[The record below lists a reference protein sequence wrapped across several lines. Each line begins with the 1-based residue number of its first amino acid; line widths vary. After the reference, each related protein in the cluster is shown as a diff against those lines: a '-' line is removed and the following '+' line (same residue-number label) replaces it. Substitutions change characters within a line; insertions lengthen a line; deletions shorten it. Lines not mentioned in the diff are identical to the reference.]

1 MPEKPESTPMR
12 SSMMI
17 KKSSTASESYVISE
31 EASRILANVRGITD
45 VCIENKYADRVT
57 LSFVWDGGTTN
68 FDSRPDFNEI
78 DTNLQAIGLH
88 RMQ

>member
-1 MPEKPESTPMR
+1 MR

-17 KKSSTASESYVISE
+17 KKSSATTESYVISA
-31 EASRILANVRGITD
+31 EASRILSSVRGVSD
-45 VCIENKYADRVT
+45 VCIENQYADRVT
-57 LSFVWDGGTTN
+57 LSFEWDGGTSN

-78 DTNLQAIGLH
+78 DANLQAIGLH

>member
-1 MPEKPESTPMR
+1 MR

-17 KKSSTASESYVISE
+17 KKSSNAVESCVIST
-31 EASRILANVRGITD
+31 EASRILASVRGVTD
-45 VCIENKYADRVT
+45 VCIENQYADRVT
-57 LSFVWDGGTTN
+57 LTFEWDGGTSN
-68 FDSRPDFNEI
+68 FDSRLDFNEI

>member
-1 MPEKPESTPMR
+1 MR

-17 KKSSTASESYVISE
+17 KKSSNAAELYVISA
-31 EASRILANVRGITD
+31 EASRILANVRGVTD
-45 VCIENKYADRVT
+45 VRIENQYVDRVT
-57 LSFVWDGGTTN
+57 LSFEWDGGTTN
-68 FDSRPDFNEI
+68 FDSRLDFGEI

>member
-1 MPEKPESTPMR
+1 MR

-17 KKSSTASESYVISE
+17 KKSSTASESCVVSD

-45 VCIENKYADRVT
+45 ICIENRYADRVT
-57 LSFVWDGGTTN
+57 LSFAWDGGTSN

-78 DTNLQAIGLH
+78 DTNLQALGLH